1 MTGQWYEEYFDKFG
15 EQYDK
20 EPFTQGTKGEVDFIE
35 EEMGYDRSKK
45 ILDIGCGTG
54 RHSLELARRGYRVV
68 GMDLSKSFIE
78 RARRLAKEEQ
88 LDNVTFLECDAR
100 DLHFENEFDIVLSI
114 CEGAFSLMETD
125 RMNFRILENIW
136 KALRGDGKFILTT
149 LSAVYALTHKLGG
162 EFDVVTFRERFPL
175 EAAEAD
181 GRKKRYDCEQRYYAY
196 TEINWLLRSL
206 GFRHVEFFGC
216 KLGAFSR
223 ERKPSK
229 DDFEML
235 VVAEK

>member
-1 MTGQWYEEYFDKFG
+1 MTGQWYEEFFDKYG
-15 EQYDK
+15 ERYDK
-20 EPFTQGTKGEVDFIE
+20 EPFTQGTRGEVDFIE

-68 GMDLSKSFIE
+68 GVDLSKIFIE
-78 RARRLAKEEQ
+78 KAKRVALEEH
-88 LDNVTFLECDAR
+88 LSNVTFIESDAR
-100 DLHFENEFDIVLSI
+100 DINFENEFDVVLSI

-125 RMNFRILENIW
+125 RMNFKILENIW
-136 KALRGDGKFILTT
+136 RALRDDGKLILTT

-162 EFDVVTFRERFPL
+162 EFDVVTFRERSTM
-175 EAAEAD
+175 EVAEAG
-181 GRKKRYDCEQRYYAY
+181 GRKKLYDCEQRFYAY

-206 GFRHVEFFGC
+206 GFRHVAFFGC

-235 VVAEK
+235 VVADK